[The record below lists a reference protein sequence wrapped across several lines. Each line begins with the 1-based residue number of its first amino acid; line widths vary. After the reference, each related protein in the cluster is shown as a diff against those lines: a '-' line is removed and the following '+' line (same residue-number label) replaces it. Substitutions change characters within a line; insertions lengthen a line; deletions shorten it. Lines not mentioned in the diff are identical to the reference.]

1 MKYTPADSTFFF
13 EQEEKRI
20 MEQFSADS
28 LAENGR
34 GDNQRY
40 LTNIFSLLDLLL
52 VVLFKLA

>member
-20 MEQFSADS
+20 MEQFSTEP

-40 LTNIFSLLDLLL
+40 LKNIFSLLDLLL